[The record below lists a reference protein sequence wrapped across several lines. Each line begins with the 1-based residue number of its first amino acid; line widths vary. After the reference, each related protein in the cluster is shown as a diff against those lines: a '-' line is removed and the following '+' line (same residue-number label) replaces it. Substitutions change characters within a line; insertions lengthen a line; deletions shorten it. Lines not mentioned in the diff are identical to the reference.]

1 MVQDDSFGKKKRNLI
16 PNQPKNLK
24 DEIKKK
30 KGVKRDPK

>member
-24 DEIKKK
+24 DEIEK

>member
-1 MVQDDSFGKKKRNLI
+1 MVQDDSFGKKTRNLI

-24 DEIKKK
+24 DGIEK